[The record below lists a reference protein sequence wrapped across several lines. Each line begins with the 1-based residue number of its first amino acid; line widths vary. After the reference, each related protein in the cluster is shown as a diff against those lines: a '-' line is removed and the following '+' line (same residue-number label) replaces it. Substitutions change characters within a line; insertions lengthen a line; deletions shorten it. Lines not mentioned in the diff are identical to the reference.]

1 MRLDRN
7 RNALIAAAFASLA
20 ALMMCAAM
28 KAQAAEIIRSFGM
41 TAAKDA
47 DMSDA
52 KPILGLALRGTAVPS
67 VLDLEVK
74 GQYRQEERFNGA
86 LKERMWPITASAWL
100 TPLRVVYAGAGV
112 GWYNTT
118 LDYQDSALKSE
129 TSNKFGVHAG
139 AAPRVPMNYR
149 FALDLNGRYVWM
161 ENQQTLIIPKSFN
174 PDFWDLS
181 AGLAFSLGGHH

>member
-1 MRLDRN
+1 MRIDRN

-28 KAQAAEIIRSFGM
+28 KAQAAEIIPSFGI
-41 TAAKDA
+41 TEAKDA
-47 DMSDA
+47 DNA
-52 KPILGLALRGTAVPS
+52 KPIVGLALRGTAIPS
-67 VLDLEVK
+67 VLDLDVR

-118 LDYQDSALKSE
+118 VDYQNSALKSD

-139 AAPRVPMNYR
+139 AGLRMPMGDKV
-149 FALDLNGRYVWM
+149 ALDLNGRYVWLKDQ
-161 ENQQTLIIPKSFN
+161 ETQIIPQKFN
-174 PDFWDLS
+174 PDFWDVS
-181 AGLAFSLGGHH
+181 AGLAFSLGGSSN

>member
-1 MRLDRN
+1 MEAAMRIDRN

-28 KAQAAEIIRSFGM
+28 KAQAAEIIPSFGI
-41 TAAKDA
+41 TEAKDA
-47 DMSDA
+47 DNA
-52 KPILGLALRGTAVPS
+52 KPILGLALRGTAIPS
-67 VLDLEVK
+67 LLDLDVR

-86 LKERMWPITASAWL
+86 IKERMWPITASAWL

-118 LDYQDSALKSE
+118 VDYQNSALKSD

-139 AAPRVPMNYR
+139 AGLRMPMGNRV
-149 FALDLNGRYVWM
+149 ALDLNGRYVWLKDQ
-161 ENQQTLIIPKSFN
+161 ETQIIPQKFN
-174 PDFWDLS
+174 PDFWDVS
-181 AGLAFSLGGHH
+181 AGLAFSL

>member
-1 MRLDRN
+1 MRIDRN

-28 KAQAAEIIRSFGM
+28 KAQAAEIIPSIGI
-41 TAAKDA
+41 TQAKDA
-47 DMSDA
+47 DNA
-52 KPILGLALRGTAVPS
+52 KPNVGLALRGTAIPS
-67 VLDLEVK
+67 LLDLEVR

-86 LKERMWPITASAWL
+86 LKEKMWPITASAWL

-139 AAPRVPMNYR
+139 AGLRVPMSYR

>member
-1 MRLDRN
+1 MRIDRN

-28 KAQAAEIIRSFGM
+28 KAQAAEIIPSIGI
-41 TAAKDA
+41 TQAKDA
-47 DMSDA
+47 DNA
-52 KPILGLALRGTAVPS
+52 KPNVGLALRGTAIPS
-67 VLDLEVK
+67 LLDLEVR

-118 LDYQDSALKSE
+118 LDYRDSALKSE

-139 AAPRVPMNYR
+139 AGLRVPMSDR
-149 FALDLNGRYVWM
+149 VALDLNGRYVWM

-181 AGLAFSLGGHH
+181 AGLAFSFGGHH